1 MVIIVTGAI
10 GIGKTTVCEKV
21 IKITKS
27 LGCTCGGILTY
38 KTVDK
43 LIVVDIQT
51 EEREALASINNIYK
65 GPHVGKYF
73 FNPEGIEF
81 GIRAIDRG
89 SSSDILFGDEIG
101 YLELRGGGFVE
112 ILELIKAEKVKDS
125 ILVIRKELLSDFSA
139 RLGSRPLIL
148 ETTSNNRN
156 ELPEKICLLLS
167 RSFKKQDKILKGDG

>member
-10 GIGKTTVCEKV
+10 GIGKTTVCQKV

-38 KTVDK
+38 KDADK
-43 LIVVDIQT
+43 SIIIEDIQSG
-51 EEREALASINNIYK
+51 EKEALANINNIYK

-73 FNPEGIEF
+73 FNPAGIEF

-89 SSSDILFGDEIG
+89 SSSDILFVDELG

-112 ILELIKAEKVKDS
+112 ILKLIKAEKVKDS
-125 ILVIRKELLSDFSA
+125 ILVIRKELLSAFSA

-167 RSFKKQDKILKGDG
+167 RSFKKQDKILKG

>member
-1 MVIIVTGAI
+1 MIIVVTGDI
-10 GIGKTTVCEKV
+10 GIGKTTVCRKLIE
-21 IKITKS
+21 I
-27 LGCTCGGILTY
+27 LRNEGHTCGGILTY
-38 KTVDK
+38 KTADK
-43 LIVVDIQT
+43 VIIIEDIQSG
-51 EEREALASINNIYK
+51 EKEVLASIKNVYL
-65 GPHVGKYF
+65 GPRTPKYF
-73 FNPEGIEF
+73 FNPKAIEF

-101 YLELRGGGFVE
+101 YLELRGGGFIE

-125 ILVIRKELLSDFSA
+125 ILVIRKELHSAFSA

-167 RSFKKQDKILKGDG
+167 RSFKKQDKILKG